1 MVIAVS
7 QKTIS
12 IITPCYNEQENVL
25 NLYNQVREVMVRIGK
40 YEYEHIFID
49 NSSQD
54 NTVAILKTIAAEDTN
69 VKIIV
74 NARNFGHIRSPM
86 HALFQTRGDAVIGI
100 VADLQDPPPMIAD
113 MIREWEN
120 GAYCVLGIK
129 RTSEEHSLMFWLRK
143 QYYRLAERLSSI
155 ETIQNFTGFG
165 LYDRKVVDLVKSFE
179 DPYPYFRGM
188 IAEIGLPTVRL
199 PYDQPARK
207 FGLTKNNWYTL
218 YDVGMLGIINHS
230 KVPLRL
236 ATFAGFFGAAVSFL
250 IALIYLILK
259 LAFWSTFSF
268 GLAPMLI
275 GVFFIS
281 SLQLVFLGVMGE
293 YIGAIYT
300 QVQSRPYAVELD
312 RVNFEY
318 PPAFPKSDAPAGI
331 LETASS

>member
-1 MVIAVS
+1 VS

-12 IITPCYNEQENVL
+12 IVTACYNEEENVL
-25 NLYNQVREVMVRIGK
+25 NLYNQVREVMAGIGG

-49 NSSQD
+49 NSSKD
-54 NTVAILKTIAAEDTN
+54 NTVAILKAIAAQDKN

-74 NARNFGHIRSPM
+74 NARNFGHIRSPI
-86 HALFQTRGDAVIGI
+86 HGLFQARGDAVIGI
-100 VADLQDPPPMIAD
+100 VADLQDPPQMIAA
-113 MIREWEN
+113 MVREWER

-129 RTSEEHSLMFWLRK
+129 RTSQEASLMFWLRK
-143 QYYRLAERLSSI
+143 QYYRLVDRISSI

-165 LYDRKVVDLVKSFE
+165 LYDRKVVELLRSFE

-188 IAEIGLPTVRL
+188 IAEIGLPTVKL

-207 FGLTKNNWYTL
+207 FGVTNNNWYSL
-218 YDVGMLGIINHS
+218 YDMGMLGIINNS
-230 KVPLRL
+230 KIPLRL
-236 ATFAGFFGAAVSFL
+236 AVLTGFLGASVSFL
-250 IALIYLILK
+250 IALIYLVLK
-259 LAFWSTFSF
+259 LVFWSTFSF

-300 QVQSRPYAVELD
+300 QVQNRPYVVELD
-312 RVNFEY
+312 RINFEH
-318 PPAFPKSDAPAGI
+318 PPSLPKSGAPAGI
-331 LETASS
+331 LATSSN